1 MSGGAKPVP
10 SAASRAVESA
20 PEWVERLAAFLREQD
35 GVKALRVNAA
45 THTASVAAISEID
58 FPEIRAELQGIL
70 LGIEDSR
77 RDGAAWSRRLP
88 GGIVAR
94 GSGQEFTVQRDS
106 CETAPRFWTW
116 REFEW
121 PAPERGA
128 EAPSSPEW
136 KALAWSAAVCGSVGL
151 AGFAGQRLGLLPR
164 PWFVALSLIAIA
176 AGGWDAALE
185 TWRNLRKGGLDF
197 HFLMLAVAAGAAS
210 IGAWSEAALLLFLF
224 SGSGAMEEYAL
235 HRTQSEVNALLK
247 SAPKEATLVTPE
259 GGERVISV
267 ERVRVGDRLLVHAGE
282 GFAADGQVLKG
293 SSAADESSLTGESQP
308 VDKAVG
314 APVFSGSL
322 NLWGAVEIEV
332 QRLPSESTLQK
343 IIRLIQ
349 TAQKLKAPSER
360 FTDKF
365 GGRYTAAVFG
375 LGATLFLVWWLGY
388 GLPAFESTG
397 GRVSAFYRAMTVLV
411 VASPCALVL
420 SIPAAI
426 LAAIAC
432 GARHGILFRGGAA
445 IEKLSQ
451 VRVVA
456 LDKTGTLTT
465 GELAVVACESFP
477 PGREGR
483 VLELAVALEGKSQ
496 HPVARAI
503 LRHGRS
509 VGGPRAEVSGFES
522 LTGMGLRGRVDGIEC
537 VLGRREL
544 FEAGPWKEFFRT
556 MPAVGADL
564 NEVWIIS
571 DQLVGRI
578 LLRDEI
584 RKESA
589 ATLGRLRTAG
599 IRTVMLTGDRSHA
612 AEQVAG
618 QIGIDEVRAGLTPG
632 QKVEAISELSR
643 AGVKV
648 AMVGDGV
655 NDAPCLA
662 AAYVSVAMG
671 ARASDSALE
680 QAEIVLMN
688 DRIENFSFAY
698 DLSVMARRVIRQN
711 LVVSLGTVIVMVVV
725 SIVGAIPLSLG
736 VFAHEGSTV
745 VVCLNGLRLLFFGGV
760 RRPPAPATPA
770 AA

>member
-1 MSGGAKPVP
+1 MNETVKPAEP
-10 SAASRAVESA
+10 PAAGTSDPAS
-20 PEWVERLAAFLREQD
+20 EWVTRLAAFLRQQ
-35 GVKALRVNAA
+35 GGLKALKVNAA
-45 THTASVAAISEID
+45 THTASIAAISEID
-58 FPEIRAELQGIL
+58 FPEIKAELDGIL
-70 LGIEDSR
+70 RGIEASR
-77 RDGAAWSRRLP
+77 VDAAAWSGRLP
-88 GGIVAR
+88 GGIVVR
-94 GSGQEFTVQRDS
+94 GIGPEMILQRES
-106 CETAPRFWTW
+106 CDTAPHFWTW
-116 REFEW
+116 REFQW
-121 PAPERGA
+121 PEPETGA
-128 EAPSSPEW
+128 EEPAAPGW
-136 KALAWSAAVCGSVGL
+136 KALAWSAAICGTVGL
-151 AGFAGQRLGLLPR
+151 AGFVAQWQGLLPH
-164 PWFVALSLIAIA
+164 PWLVALYSLAIA

-185 TWRNLRKGGLDF
+185 TWNNLKKGELDF

-224 SGSGAMEEYAL
+224 SGSGAMEEFAL

-247 SAPKEATLVTPE
+247 SAPKEATQVLAD
-259 GGERVISV
+259 GGERVIPV
-267 ERVRVGDRLLVHAGE
+267 EQVRVGDRLLVHAGE
-282 GFAADGQVLKG
+282 SFAADGQVLKG
-293 SSAADESSLTGESQP
+293 SSAADESSLTGESRP
-308 VDKAVG
+308 VDKDIG

-322 NLWGAVEIEV
+322 NLWGALEIEV

-365 GGRYTAAVFG
+365 GGRYTAVVFA
-375 LGATLFLVWWLGY
+375 LGTTMFLVWWLGY

-465 GELAVVACESFP
+465 GELAVVDCESFP
-477 PGREGR
+477 PGQEQR
-483 VLELAVALEGKSQ
+483 VLEFAVALEGKSQ
-496 HPVARAI
+496 HPAARAI
-503 LRHGRS
+503 LRHGKATNVKRQ
-509 VGGPRAEVSGFES
+509 EVSEFES
-522 LTGMGLRGRVDGIEC
+522 LTGKGLRGRVGGLEC

-544 FEAGPWKEFFRT
+544 FGTGPWREFFEN
-556 MPAVGADL
+556 MPPVDADL

-571 DQLVGRI
+571 DKLVGRL

-584 RKESA
+584 RKESS
-589 ATLGRLRTAG
+589 ATLARLREEG
-599 IRTVMLTGDRSHA
+599 IRTVMLTGDRRHA
-612 AEQVAG
+612 AEEVAR
-618 QIGIDEVRAGLTPG
+618 QLGIDEVRSGLTPE

-643 AGVKV
+643 SGVKV

-655 NDAPCLA
+655 NDAPSLA

-688 DRIENFSFAY
+688 DRIENFSIAY
-698 DLSVMARRVIRQN
+698 DLSVSARRVIRQN
-711 LVVSLGTVIVMVVV
+711 LVVSLGTIIVMVVV
-725 SIVGAIPLSLG
+725 SIAGAIPLSLG
-736 VFAHEGSTV
+736 VFAHEGSTM

-760 RRPPAPATPA
+760 RRAPRPVISRGA
-770 AA
+770 